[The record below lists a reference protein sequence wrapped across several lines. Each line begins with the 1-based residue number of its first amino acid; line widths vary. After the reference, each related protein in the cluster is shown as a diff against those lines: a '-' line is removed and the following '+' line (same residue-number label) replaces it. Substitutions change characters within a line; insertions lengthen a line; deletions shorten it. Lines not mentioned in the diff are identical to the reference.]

1 MYLLLMKHAAW
12 VSTTDE
18 ALFVADDVV
27 YIICLF
33 CASVETGA

>member
-1 MYLLLMKHAAW
+1 MYLLLMKHEAW

-27 YIICLF
+27 DVICLV
-33 CASVETGA
+33 CTRVKTGA

>member
-1 MYLLLMKHAAW
+1 MYLLFMKHEAW

-27 YIICLF
+27 DIICLF
-33 CASVETGA
+33 CISVETGA